1 MMAPHNVPSIRSEA
15 LSYAAPQEKVA
26 YGALLLVPSF
36 GRGVYMQS
44 CRAMKSPKNSCKR
57 LTAPCLHLL
66 EHFVKGLPDVKH
78 IAAGIDVYLLPK
90 NLLIQTCHAETDL
103 ATRMLQNVNA
113 EWTVDGKPQLIKQVV
128 ITSSLACTFDVLE
141 RTSPTRMHLVVTHL
155 PALDFHSH
163 HSTNPVYFR
172 RRA

>member
-57 LTAPCLHLL
+57 LTAPILHLV

-78 IAAGIDVYLLPK
+78 IAAGVNMQCLPRMLVSQACEDK
-90 NLLIQTCHAETDL
+90 TDL
-103 ATRMLQNVNA
+103 ATRMFQNMNA
-113 EWTVDGKPQLIKQVV
+113 KGAVDCKPQFVKNIKHELHCLHTGCSRKN
-128 ITSSLACTFDVLE
+128 IPNASALCRTASSHA
-141 RTSPTRMHLVVTHL
+141 
-155 PALDFHSH
+155 
-163 HSTNPVYFR
+163 
-172 RRA
+172 